1 MLRNSAESVWAR
13 PDRLSDPRWS
23 LQRRAYCWRYE
34 ERHAGST
41 VFAWQRDA
49 PALKGMLVNF
59 IEQIFGVTPDRGD
72 GSLELMP
79 LSIIF
84 ILASALVVV
93 QLRRTEPKP

>member
-1 MLRNSAESVWAR
+1 
-13 PDRLSDPRWS
+13 
-23 LQRRAYCWRYE
+23 
-34 ERHAGST
+34 
-41 VFAWQRDA
+41 
-49 PALKGMLVNF
+49 MLVNF